1 MVKSEQAQEVSKKR
15 KVYDEMLFISDKKVQ
30 KRLCAGE
37 QKGGVNFF
45 AEMAMTV
52 EQHRLDQ

>member
-45 AEMAMTV
+45 AKTAVTAE
-52 EQHRLDQ
+52 